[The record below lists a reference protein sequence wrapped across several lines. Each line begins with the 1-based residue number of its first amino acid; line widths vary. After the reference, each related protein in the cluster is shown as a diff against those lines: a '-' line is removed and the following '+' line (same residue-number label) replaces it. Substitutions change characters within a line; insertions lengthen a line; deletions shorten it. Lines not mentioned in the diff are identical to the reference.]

1 MDQRFMEGH
10 LIDWSVLEWIGLS
23 NKVRDLTSIKGFAI
37 EETTSW
43 ELTMEVMSLSK
54 LDRTIISLS

>member
-1 MDQRFMEGH
+1 MEGH

-23 NKVRDLTSIKGFAI
+23 NKVRDLTSIKGWGLSFAI